1 MVTIMVMIH
10 FNIDT
15 VINTKYS
22 TDALYLIKF
31 VPIEMFV
38 RKTLKDEFYWHR
50 FYAVR
55 ILFPSLSRDNIF
67 I

>member
-1 MVTIMVMIH
+1 MVTIMLMIN

-22 TDALYLIKF
+22 TNALYLIKF

-38 RKTLKDEFYWHR
+38 RKTLKDEFDWHR
-50 FYAVR
+50 FYADT
-55 ILFPSLSRDNIF
+55 FPKF
-67 I
+67 K